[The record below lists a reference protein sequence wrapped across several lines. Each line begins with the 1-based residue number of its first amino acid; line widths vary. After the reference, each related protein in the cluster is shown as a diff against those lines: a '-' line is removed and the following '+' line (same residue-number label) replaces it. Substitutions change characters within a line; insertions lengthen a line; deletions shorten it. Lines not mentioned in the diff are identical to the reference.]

1 MRDLLSPV
9 STTVEVPTAEKIVG
23 EQVVAS
29 AVTQVVVDV
38 VIVVVV
44 EVVQEVFVARGP
56 EDTGGSLSPDRHYV
70 SCGVS

>member
-29 AVTQVVVDV
+29 AVTQVVVVV
-38 VIVVVV
+38 VIVVVL
-44 EVVQEVFVARGP
+44 EVVEEVFVVRGP

-70 SCGVS
+70 SCGDS